1 MEDINKKNAVDAP
14 VSPTGGN
21 GSRMDEG
28 SNRRLKTTVIVLAVI
43 AAVLAL
49 VFAYVWYD
57 RQQMIKDLTID
68 KENLT
73 NELIELQGE
82 YSQCRQQKQDK
93 AVRERARNPPLH
105 HEALYFPDRFAQYS
119 EYGPP

>member
-49 VFAYVWYD
+49 VF
-57 RQQMIKDLTID
+57 
-68 KENLT
+68 
-73 NELIELQGE
+73 
-82 YSQCRQQKQDK
+82 
-93 AVRERARNPPLH
+93 
-105 HEALYFPDRFAQYS
+105 
-119 EYGPP
+119 

>member
-49 VFAYVWYD
+49 VFWC
-57 RQQMIKDLTID
+57 LPT
-68 KENLT
+68 
-73 NELIELQGE
+73 
-82 YSQCRQQKQDK
+82 
-93 AVRERARNPPLH
+93 
-105 HEALYFPDRFAQYS
+105 
-119 EYGPP
+119 YGMTVSR